1 VDSPSKLV
9 RVGAP
14 MLIVVLVLI
23 VAIARVGAGD
33 ASNDDQRQSDTG
45 DEYRVDPVTVE
56 SVEVRIAE
64 SYPVQIFVEVTGYLP
79 DPCWEPQEPSVVQ
92 DGNQFIIEIMA
103 ERKVD
108 EVCPQVIENY
118 EHTIS
123 LGSMDAGN
131 YVVRVN
137 EFEQA
142 FEVQ

>member
-1 VDSPSKLV
+1 LDSPSKLV

-14 MLIVVLVLI
+14 MLILVLVLI

-33 ASNDDQRQSDTG
+33 ASNDDQGQQDSG
-45 DEYRVDPVTVE
+45 DEYRVEPVTIE

-64 SYPVQIFVEVTGYLP
+64 SFPVQIFVEVTGYLP
-79 DPCWEPQEPSVVQ
+79 DPCWEPQEPSVEQ

-118 EHTIS
+118 EHTIA
-123 LGSMDAGN
+123 LGSMDPGS

-137 EFEQA
+137 EVEQA